1 MVNKIEKLVGFVLLI
16 SAAVLAV
23 IGMVAGPF
31 GSSVVSLG
39 ASISAVIIA
48 LAFII
53 FVLLEN
59 NKF

>member
-31 GSSVVSLG
+31 SSSVVSLG